1 MNNQSIGNQFEEL
14 INLVKRLRGPDGCPW
29 DKEQTSE
36 SLVSYMLEETY
47 EVIETIDEKNWD
59 GLKEELG
66 DLILHIVFQAV
77 IAKENKLFDIS
88 ESLKNINEKLV
99 RRHPHVFDKKNVIQD
114 NIISSWELQKHK
126 EKNRSSRLD
135 GVPISLPGI
144 IRAQRIQEKASH
156 AGLDFQKEEEIWE
169 KISEEMEELKN
180 AQKKNNK
187 DEILEELGDTIF
199 SLINLA
205 RFLGISADD
214 ALRKSNNKF
223 INRFKMIEDEINKRG
238 KNIEESSFNE
248 LEDIT
253 IYSCNYISTS
263 ATISMFTQ
271 INTLPCPKIKTS
283 ISYWY
288 IN

>member
-114 NIISSWELQKHK
+114 KIISSWELQKHK

-187 DEILEELGDTIF
+187 HEISEELGDTIF

-223 INRFKMIEDEINKRG
+223 INRFKMIENELNKEG
-238 KNIEESSFNE
+238 KNIEDSSFNE
-248 LEDIT
+248 LEDMW
-253 IYSCNYISTS
+253 N
-263 ATISMFTQ
+263 
-271 INTLPCPKIKTS
+271 NIKKNNNS
-283 ISYWY
+283 
-288 IN
+288 

>member
-14 INLVKRLRGPDGCPW
+14 INLVKRLRGPDGCSW

-248 LEDIT
+248 LEDIW
-253 IYSCNYISTS
+253 N
-263 ATISMFTQ
+263 
-271 INTLPCPKIKTS
+271 NIKKNNNS
-283 ISYWY
+283 
-288 IN
+288 

>member
-77 IAKENKLFDIS
+77 IAKENKLYDIS

-223 INRFKMIEDEINKRG
+223 INRFKMIENEINKRG

-248 LEDIT
+248 LEDIW
-253 IYSCNYISTS
+253 N
-263 ATISMFTQ
+263 
-271 INTLPCPKIKTS
+271 NIKKNNNS
-283 ISYWY
+283 
-288 IN
+288 

>member
-114 NIISSWELQKHK
+114 KIISSWELQKHK

-180 AQKKNNK
+180 AQKKNNQ
-187 DEILEELGDTIF
+187 DEILEELGDIIF

-248 LEDIT
+248 LEDIW
-253 IYSCNYISTS
+253 N
-263 ATISMFTQ
+263 
-271 INTLPCPKIKTS
+271 NIKKNNNS
-283 ISYWY
+283 
-288 IN
+288 

>member
-1 MNNQSIGNQFEEL
+1 M
-14 INLVKRLRGPDGCPW
+14 
-29 DKEQTSE
+29 
-36 SLVSYMLEETY
+36 
-47 EVIETIDEKNWD
+47 
-59 GLKEELG
+59 
-66 DLILHIVFQAV
+66 ILHIVFQAV

-248 LEDIT
+248 LEDIW
-253 IYSCNYISTS
+253 N
-263 ATISMFTQ
+263 
-271 INTLPCPKIKTS
+271 NIKKNNKS
-283 ISYWY
+283 
-288 IN
+288 

>member
-223 INRFKMIEDEINKRG
+223 INRFKMIEDEINKEG

-248 LEDIT
+248 LE
-253 IYSCNYISTS
+253 YMWNNVKKNNNS
-263 ATISMFTQ
+263 
-271 INTLPCPKIKTS
+271 
-283 ISYWY
+283 
-288 IN
+288 

>member
-1 MNNQSIGNQFEEL
+1 
-14 INLVKRLRGPDGCPW
+14 LVKRLRGPDGCPW

-248 LEDIT
+248 LEDIW
-253 IYSCNYISTS
+253 N
-263 ATISMFTQ
+263 
-271 INTLPCPKIKTS
+271 NIKKNNNS
-283 ISYWY
+283 
-288 IN
+288 

>member
-135 GVPISLPGI
+135 GVPISLRGI

-248 LEDIT
+248 LEDM
-253 IYSCNYISTS
+253 YI
-263 ATISMFTQ
+263 
-271 INTLPCPKIKTS
+271 
-283 ISYWY
+283 
-288 IN
+288 

>member
-114 NIISSWELQKHK
+114 KIISSWELQKHK

-187 DEILEELGDTIF
+187 DEISEELGDTIF

-248 LEDIT
+248 LEDIW
-253 IYSCNYISTS
+253 N
-263 ATISMFTQ
+263 
-271 INTLPCPKIKTS
+271 NIKKNNNS
-283 ISYWY
+283 
-288 IN
+288 

>member
-1 MNNQSIGNQFEEL
+1 MKNQSIGNKFEEL

-187 DEILEELGDTIF
+187 HEISEELGDTIF

-205 RFLGISADD
+205 RFLGISAED

-223 INRFKMIEDEINKRG
+223 INRFKMIENELNEEG
-238 KNIEESSFNE
+238 KNIEDSSFNE
-248 LEDIT
+248 LEDMW
-253 IYSCNYISTS
+253 N
-263 ATISMFTQ
+263 
-271 INTLPCPKIKTS
+271 NIKKNNNS
-283 ISYWY
+283 
-288 IN
+288 

>member
-1 MNNQSIGNQFEEL
+1 MDKLDSKLREL
-14 INLVKRLRGPDGCPW
+14 IITFRKLRDPVSGCPW
-29 DKEQTSE
+29 DKEQTSA

-223 INRFKMIEDEINKRG
+223 INRFKMIENEINKRG

-248 LEDIT
+248 LEDIW
-253 IYSCNYISTS
+253 N
-263 ATISMFTQ
+263 
-271 INTLPCPKIKTS
+271 NIKKNNNS
-283 ISYWY
+283 
-288 IN
+288 

>member
-223 INRFKMIEDEINKRG
+223 INRFKMIENELNKEG
-238 KNIEESSFNE
+238 KNIEDSSFNE
-248 LEDIT
+248 LEDIW
-253 IYSCNYISTS
+253 N
-263 ATISMFTQ
+263 
-271 INTLPCPKIKTS
+271 NIKKNNNS
-283 ISYWY
+283 
-288 IN
+288 

>member
-187 DEILEELGDTIF
+187 DEISEELGDTIF

-223 INRFKMIEDEINKRG
+223 INRFKMIENELNKEG
-238 KNIEESSFNE
+238 KNIEDSSFNE
-248 LEDIT
+248 LEDMW
-253 IYSCNYISTS
+253 N
-263 ATISMFTQ
+263 
-271 INTLPCPKIKTS
+271 NIKKNNNS
-283 ISYWY
+283 
-288 IN
+288 

>member
-223 INRFKMIEDEINKRG
+223 INRFKMIEDEINKEG

-248 LEDIT
+248 LEDIW
-253 IYSCNYISTS
+253 N
-263 ATISMFTQ
+263 
-271 INTLPCPKIKTS
+271 NIKKNNNS
-283 ISYWY
+283 
-288 IN
+288 

>member
-36 SLVSYMLEETY
+36 SLVSYILEETY

-248 LEDIT
+248 LEDIW
-253 IYSCNYISTS
+253 N
-263 ATISMFTQ
+263 
-271 INTLPCPKIKTS
+271 NIKKNNNS
-283 ISYWY
+283 
-288 IN
+288 

>member
-77 IAKENKLFDIS
+77 IAKENELFDIS
-88 ESLKNINEKLV
+88 ESLSNINEKLV
-99 RRHPHVFDKKNVIQD
+99 RRHPHVFDKKNVNQE

-126 EKNRSSRLD
+126 EKNRDSRLD

-156 AGLDFQKEEEIWE
+156 AGLDLQKE
-169 KISEEMEELKN
+169 
-180 AQKKNNK
+180 Q
-187 DEILEELGDTIF
+187 EILLTKLKKL
-199 SLINLA
+199 SLLQNL
-205 RFLGISADD
+205 
-214 ALRKSNNKF
+214 K
-223 INRFKMIEDEINKRG
+223 
-238 KNIEESSFNE
+238 
-248 LEDIT
+248 
-253 IYSCNYISTS
+253 
-263 ATISMFTQ
+263 
-271 INTLPCPKIKTS
+271 
-283 ISYWY
+283 
-288 IN
+288 

>member
-1 MNNQSIGNQFEEL
+1 MNNQSIGNQLEEL

-156 AGLDFQKEEEIWE
+156 VGLDFQKEEEIWE

-187 DEILEELGDTIF
+187 HEISEELGDTIF

-223 INRFKMIEDEINKRG
+223 INRFKMIENELNKEG
-238 KNIEESSFNE
+238 KNIEDSSFNE
-248 LEDIT
+248 LEDIW
-253 IYSCNYISTS
+253 N
-263 ATISMFTQ
+263 
-271 INTLPCPKIKTS
+271 NIKKNNNS
-283 ISYWY
+283 
-288 IN
+288 

>member
-14 INLVKRLRGPDGCPW
+14 INLVKRLRSPDGCPW

-223 INRFKMIEDEINKRG
+223 KNRFKMIEDEINKRG

-248 LEDIT
+248 LEDIW
-253 IYSCNYISTS
+253 N
-263 ATISMFTQ
+263 
-271 INTLPCPKIKTS
+271 NIKKNNNS
-283 ISYWY
+283 
-288 IN
+288 

>member
-29 DKEQTSE
+29 DKEQTSA

-77 IAKENKLFDIS
+77 IAKENELFDIS

-248 LEDIT
+248 LEDIW
-253 IYSCNYISTS
+253 N
-263 ATISMFTQ
+263 
-271 INTLPCPKIKTS
+271 NIKKNNNS
-283 ISYWY
+283 
-288 IN
+288 

>member
-126 EKNRSSRLD
+126 EKNRDSRLD

-223 INRFKMIEDEINKRG
+223 INRFKMIENEINKRG

-248 LEDIT
+248 LEDIW
-253 IYSCNYISTS
+253 N
-263 ATISMFTQ
+263 
-271 INTLPCPKIKTS
+271 NIKKNNNS
-283 ISYWY
+283 
-288 IN
+288 